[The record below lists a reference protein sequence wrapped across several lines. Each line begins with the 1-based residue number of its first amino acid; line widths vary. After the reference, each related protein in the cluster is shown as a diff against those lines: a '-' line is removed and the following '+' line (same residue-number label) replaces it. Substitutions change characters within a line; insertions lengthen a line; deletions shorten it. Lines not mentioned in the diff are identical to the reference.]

1 MNTGDPW
8 EFVVVDLVFEN
19 ETFGR
24 SQVLTRYEA
33 DYNLARLA
41 RTGYLKDDPRRV
53 VQATIV
59 YLDRQPEVVFPRE
72 AVTLQ

>member
-41 RTGYLKDDPRRV
+41 RMPYLEGDPRRV

-59 YLDRQPEVVFPRE
+59 HLDPQPEVVFPRE
-72 AVTLQ
+72 AVILQ